1 MIEITNEAYTRLV
14 QKASEQENYVFRLGL
29 TGGGCG
35 GMEYSFD
42 FNSETYPTDM
52 VLDWGRIKLRVD
64 PNSAPYLTG
73 LVIDWETNGLN
84 EQFVFNNPRE
94 SYRCGCGVSVGFN
107 EKAYY

>member
-14 QKASEQENYVFRLGL
+14 QKASQQENHVFRLGL

-42 FNSETYPTDM
+42 FNSETYPSAL

-107 EKAYY
+107 EKAYN